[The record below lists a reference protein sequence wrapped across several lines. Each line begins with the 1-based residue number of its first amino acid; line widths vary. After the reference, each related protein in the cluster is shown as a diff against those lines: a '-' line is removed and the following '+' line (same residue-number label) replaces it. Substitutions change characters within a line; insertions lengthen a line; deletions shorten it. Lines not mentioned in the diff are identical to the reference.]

1 MDQLTERMI
10 LIRKQVERLDKSINQ
25 VAISLLDDLQND
37 DILET
42 AQSDITTLEELLQ
55 SLRDD
60 LEEITF

>member
-1 MDQLTERMI
+1 MDQLIDRMI
-10 LIRKQVERLDKSINQ
+10 LIRTQVERLDKSINQ